1 MKKKESS
8 GHEHPELLWTKEKA
22 FLNKTSDF
30 FIESNSKQPFQI
42 MNTKAEEI
50 IEDQSAIP
58 VPSLLSK
65 AKINHEKVEAA
76 DLFIPT
82 NLVVSNKENKIYG
95 FYYLHG

>member
-1 MKKKESS
+1 
-8 GHEHPELLWTKEKA
+8 
-22 FLNKTSDF
+22 
-30 FIESNSKQPFQI
+30 

-50 IEDQSAIP
+50 VEDQSPVP
-58 VPSLLSK
+58 VPSLLAK

-82 NLVVSNKENKIYG
+82 NLVVSSKENKIYG